1 MPLDVTVG
9 GPTADAYV
17 SITEADAF
25 AASDLGR
32 FAKAWLDAPVET
44 KEAALRRA
52 TIEIDAYA
60 GVPGGDA
67 YYYGTQSLTF
77 PRATD
82 VDPLTGAPLVP
93 RNVKRANYLQAAYL
107 ILAADQ
113 IDDAAL
119 RRSKGFSS
127 YANPD
132 GTGGTVASSASQ
144 GRLHPSA
151 EALIGSI
158 DAGFVTGTIIPT

>member
-9 GPTADAYV
+9 GSAANSYLSVAEGD
-17 SITEADAF
+17 EF

-32 FAKAWLDAPVET
+32 FAKAWTDATIEQ

-52 TIEIDAYA
+52 AQEIDTYV
-60 GVPGGDA
+60 GVRPDEAFYVGVQA
-67 YYYGTQSLTF
+67 LVF
-77 PRATD
+77 PRY
-82 VDPLTGAPLVP
+82 VDRDTLGLAVLPA
-93 RNVKRANYLQAAYL
+93 RVKRAAYLQAAYL

-119 RRSKGFSS
+119 RRSKGFTS

-132 GTGGTVASSASQ
+132 GTGGQLATSDTYGRMHPDAAALLGNFDQ
-144 GRLHPSA
+144 GAVSGW
-151 EALIGSI
+151 I
-158 DAGFVTGTIIPT
+158 VTT